1 MPARRINFYRFRD
14 SQFLARINFDLLVMK
29 HEELV
34 LGQIRFLT
42 NLS

>member
-1 MPARRINFYRFRD
+1 MSAHRMNFHRFRD
-14 SQFLARINFDLLVMK
+14 NQFLARINFDLLVMK

-34 LGQIRFLT
+34 FGQIRFLT